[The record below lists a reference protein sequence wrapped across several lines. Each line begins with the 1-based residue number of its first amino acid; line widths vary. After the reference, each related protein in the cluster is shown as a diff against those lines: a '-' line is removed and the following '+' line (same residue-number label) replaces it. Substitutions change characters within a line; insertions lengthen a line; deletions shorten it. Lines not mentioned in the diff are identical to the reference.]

1 MRPRS
6 LLLVA
11 SGCALLTACEGLK
24 QALTAHV
31 DVVARAASQ
40 ELSVTRLADLMGHAR
55 IGIPVTRDNARLV
68 AQLWTGYQQLG
79 AAAADGDSLHD
90 KASIE
95 AASEPIF
102 NGMLL
107 QKFMDSVT
115 TTFKSDSGNEA
126 AYAAGANGLYAAK
139 HILFAFPPAATATQQ
154 DSVRKAA
161 EAIAPQVNQ
170 ANFEAM
176 AKKYSKDPGAA
187 NGGSLGVFAKTDMV
201 PEFSA
206 ATAALKPGEIS
217 KPIKTQFGYHII
229 ERLPYAEARA
239 QFAQRYSQ
247 GSTFAAE
254 STYMANVD
262 KDASI
267 SIKDNAPTVA
277 RTAVGDIDGHLK
289 DNATLATFN
298 GGSLTVAHFLQW
310 LGTFPP
316 QANVEREI
324 PSAADSVLKPFI
336 KSIAE
341 REVLLQRAHAA
352 KITVPDS
359 TRAAVYA
366 EFATATSAMWQAIGI
381 DPRSLAD
388 SAKTKSERER
398 LAASRVE
405 SFLDRVMAGQAQPIP
420 VPGPIKII
428 LDDKYESSVNDAGV
442 DKAVTAA
449 QKVRASADS
458 AQAAS
463 APRSAVPLPLGKP
476 PVAAQPGVK
485 KP

>member
-11 SGCALLTACEGLK
+11 TGCALLTACEGLK

-40 ELSVTRLADLMGHAR
+40 ELSVTRLADLMGNAR
-55 IGIPVTRDNARLV
+55 IGIPATRENAMLV

-79 AAAADGDSLHD
+79 AAAADDDSLND
-90 KASIE
+90 KATLDV
-95 AASEPIF
+95 AAQPIF

-115 TTFKSDSGNEA
+115 TTFKADSGSEA
-126 AYAAGANGLYAAK
+126 AYAAGAGGLYAAK
-139 HILFAFPPAATATQQ
+139 HILFAFPPAATAAQQ

-161 EAIAPQVNQ
+161 EAVSPLVTA
-170 ANFEAM
+170 ANFETM

-187 NGGSLGVFAKTDMV
+187 NGGSLGVFQKAEMV

-247 GSTFAAE
+247 TSTFAAE
-254 STYMANVD
+254 STYMAQVD
-262 KDASI
+262 QQAGI
-267 SIKDNAPTVA
+267 SVKDNAASTV
-277 RTAVGDIDGHLK
+277 RTAVSDLDSHLTDK
-289 DNATLATFN
+289 STVATFN
-298 GGSLTVAHFLQW
+298 GGDLTVAEFLNW

-316 QANVEREI
+316 NANVERQI
-324 PSAADSVLKPFI
+324 PQAPDSVLKPFI

-341 REVLLQRAHAA
+341 REVLLKRARDA

-359 TRAAVYA
+359 TRTAVYN
-366 EFATATSAMWQAIGI
+366 EFASATTAMWQAIGI
-381 DPRSLAD
+381 DPHMLAD
-388 SAKTKSERER
+388 SAKTKAERER

-405 SFLDRVMAGQAQPIP
+405 NFLDRVMAGAAQPIP
-420 VPGPIKII
+420 VPGPIKQI
-428 LDDKYESSVNDAGV
+428 LDSKYESSINSAAV
-442 DKAVTAA
+442 DKAVQGAT
-449 QKVRASADS
+449 KVRATSDS
-458 AQAAS
+458 ARAAK
-463 APRSAVPLPLGKP
+463 APKSSVPLPLGKP
-476 PVAAQPGVK
+476 PVTDSGAKQP
-485 KP
+485 

>member
-40 ELSVTRLADLMGHAR
+40 ELTVTRLADLMGHAR
-55 IGIPVTRDNARLV
+55 IGIPVTRENALLV
-68 AQLWTGYQQLG
+68 AQIWTGYQQLA

-95 AASEPIF
+95 AAATPIF
-102 NGMLL
+102 NGMIL

-115 TTFKSDSGNEA
+115 TTFKADSGTEA
-126 AYAAGANGLYAAK
+126 EYAAAAGGLYAAK

-161 EAIAPQVNQ
+161 EAIAPQVNA

-187 NGGSLGVFAKTDMV
+187 NGGSLGVFGKTDMV
-201 PEFSA
+201 PEFTA

-217 KPIKTQFGYHII
+217 KPVKTQFGYHII
-229 ERLPYAEARA
+229 ERLPYAEAKA
-239 QFAQRYSQ
+239 QYAQRFSQ
-247 GSTFAAE
+247 TSTFAAE
-254 STYMANVD
+254 STYMAQVD
-262 KDASI
+262 QQSKIAV
-267 SIKDNAPTVA
+267 KENAPTVVRSA
-277 RTAVGDIDGHLK
+277 IGDIDAHLK
-289 DNATLATFN
+289 DNTTIATFS
-298 GGSLTVAHFLQW
+298 GGDLSVAHFLQW

-316 QANVEREI
+316 QANVERQI
-324 PSAADSVLKPFI
+324 PQAPDSVLKPFI

-341 REVLLQRAHAA
+341 REVLLQRAHDA
-352 KITVPDS
+352 KIAVPDS
-359 TRAAVYA
+359 TRTSVYN
-366 EFATATSAMWQAIGI
+366 EFATATSAMWGAIGI

-388 SAKTKSERER
+388 SAKSKSERER

-405 SFLDRVMAGQAQPIP
+405 NFLDRIMAGQAQPIP
-420 VPGPIKII
+420 VPGPIKLI
-428 LDDKYESSVNDAGV
+428 LDDKYESSVNSAGV

-458 AQAAS
+458 AQAATQ
-463 APRSAVPLPLGKP
+463 PRSAVPLPLGKP
-476 PVAAQPGVK
+476 PAAAQPGAK